1 MPTQIDQLF
10 AGHQQAM
17 GMSRERLR
25 LLASNIANA
34 ETPGFK
40 ARDLDFRAALDK
52 AGTSAVRLAA
62 TRPGHM
68 QGGAEDLRP
77 LVTYRTPEQPSADG
91 NTVDADKEKT
101 AFAEASVRY
110 MASLTFLN
118 NKIRS
123 MRAAITGGR

>member
-1 MPTQIDQLF
+1 MPTKIDQLF
-10 AGHQQAM
+10 SGHAQAM
-17 GMSRERLR
+17 ALNRERLR

-34 ETPGFK
+34 DTPGFK

-52 AGTSAVRLAA
+52 AGTNAVRLAA

-68 QGGAEDLRP
+68 NSDKSDFRP

-91 NTVDADKEKT
+91 NTVDGDKEKA

-110 MASLTFLN
+110 MASLTFLS

>member
-40 ARDLDFRAALDK
+40 ARDLDFRAA
-52 AGTSAVRLAA
+52 
-62 TRPGHM
+62 
-68 QGGAEDLRP
+68 
-77 LVTYRTPEQPSADG
+77 VTP
-91 NTVDADKEKT
+91 
-101 AFAEASVRY
+101 
-110 MASLTFLN
+110 
-118 NKIRS
+118 
-123 MRAAITGGR
+123 